1 MGYLNWSTEI
11 KLNENDNRIY
21 CNPSVNS
28 MKPTRLRLGS
38 DEVAG
43 FMLIFIK
50 SPSSKNNMFRYF
62 STKFR
67 YKKPQEVSEQS
78 PCIATSVAGTPTIG
92 SSRGCKYCGGG
103 GNGCCNKTPV
113 CQIWLVSLS
122 NKIQMLHIDITQS

>member
-11 KLNENDNRIY
+11 KLNENDNCIY

-38 DEVAG
+38 DEGAG
-43 FMLIFIK
+43 FMLIVIK
-50 SPSSKNNMFRYF
+50 SPSGKNNMFRYF
-62 STKFR
+62 STKFH
-67 YKKPQEVSEQS
+67 YKKNEQIKKIKKSEEKS

-113 CQIWLVSLS
+113 
-122 NKIQMLHIDITQS
+122 